1 MSMSKLLDYI
11 KVTAT
16 QERRLMPQPLKMVEV
31 KHTSERYNVI
41 ESAIVHRVEA
51 RLGVQV
57 AITDEMMQQGDWE
70 RIIKHKVYAPLAETI
85 FGEFR
90 APLLEADLACL
101 EGDYDKASQIIRG
114 VLDSMFKV

>member
-1 MSMSKLLDYI
+1 MSKLLDYI

-16 QERRLMPQPLKMVEV
+16 QERRVLPPSLRMVKV
-31 KHTSERYNVI
+31 THTSEDYNVI
-41 ESAIVHRVEA
+41 ESAIVYRVEA

-57 AITDEMMQQGDWE
+57 AVTDQMRAQGNWE
-70 RIIKHKVYAPLAETI
+70 HTVKAKVYRPLAETI

-90 APLLEADLACL
+90 EPLLEADLACSQ
-101 EGDYDKASQIIRG
+101 GDYDTASKLIHE